1 MSALSTYQSSDR
13 LQRGLAGT
21 MTVPSFV
28 LGMLRTIGRV
38 SLRAGA
44 LEMRGGGQTAT
55 KAMLLRGIL
64 CLV

>member
-1 MSALSTYQSSDR
+1 MAVL
-13 LQRGLAGT
+13 
-21 MTVPSFV
+21 SFV
-28 LGMLRTIGRV
+28 LGMLRTNGRV

-55 KAMLLRGIL
+55 KAMLLRGLL

>member
-1 MSALSTYQSSDR
+1 
-13 LQRGLAGT
+13 

-55 KAMLLRGIL
+55 KAMLLWGIL